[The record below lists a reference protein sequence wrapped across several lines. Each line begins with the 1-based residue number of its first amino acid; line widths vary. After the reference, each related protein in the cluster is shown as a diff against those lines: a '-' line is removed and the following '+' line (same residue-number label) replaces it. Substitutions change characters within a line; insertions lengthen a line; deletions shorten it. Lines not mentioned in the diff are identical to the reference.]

1 MENVLFIIVIIIVA
15 LGLIINEVHNSKV
28 TKELAIYNIS
38 KLVDKYTDFI
48 LDYAKDKIENFT
60 GIIRQNDFSDFQYTI
75 YKEIFEWV
83 KETIKNTLK
92 SGEVVDDL
100 IAKYIDN
107 ASFEEQLY
115 DIIIKILNDNG
126 ISELLDAK
134 YEYLISILEDTSDK
148 IEEVIDK
155 EPVAV
160 EKDPMNGNECS
171 PE

>member
-38 KLVDKYTDFI
+38 KLVDKYTDLI

-60 GIIRQNDFSDFQYTI
+60 GMIRQNDFSDFQYTI

-115 DIIIKILNDNG
+115 DIIIKVLNDNG
-126 ISELLDAK
+126 ISELLNDK

-160 EKDPMNGNECS
+160 EKDHMNGDECS